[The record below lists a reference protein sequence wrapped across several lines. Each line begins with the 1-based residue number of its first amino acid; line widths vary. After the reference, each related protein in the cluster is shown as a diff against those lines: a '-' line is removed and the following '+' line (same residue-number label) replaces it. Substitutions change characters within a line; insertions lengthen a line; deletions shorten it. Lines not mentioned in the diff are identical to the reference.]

1 MNVAITSEIKSKIHD
16 IVEDTRDLKDQ
27 MKRSRNQLAYSLYQ
41 EADKQRAEA
50 AGKIMVKNW
59 WQFAEADDNHDLLI
73 EHRENII
80 HWAAKEAGINPK
92 DIGKFRYER
101 RTMSPFTM
109 HVGSHH
115 GKQKMMEWYTLNF
128 HKKGMA
134 EWPNEKSKHL
144 TNGNNKPEG
153 NGQLKFEPCIAA
165 FDRMQTEPLTAMMAT
180 ITKLNPGLKWKHSW
194 KHLTLQAQDSEEYIA
209 RLALAHLEGIA
220 KIYID
225 QQHFAAR

>member
-1 MNVAITSEIKSKIHD
+1 
-16 IVEDTRDLKDQ
+16 
-27 MKRSRNQLAYSLYQ
+27 
-41 EADKQRAEA
+41 
-50 AGKIMVKNW
+50 
-59 WQFAEADDNHDLLI
+59 
-73 EHRENII
+73 
-80 HWAAKEAGINPK
+80 
-92 DIGKFRYER
+92 
-101 RTMSPFTM
+101 MSPFIM

-115 GKQKMMEWYTLNF
+115 GKQKMLEWYTLNF
-128 HKKGMA
+128 HKKGVA

-165 FDRMQTEPLTAMMAT
+165 FDRMQTEPLKAMMAT